1 MRLHPEV
8 PLVALLRLVHLR
20 VSFAALV
27 LGGTGRRDDRGI
39 HDGASLQKQPLPG
52 QMSVDLLEDV
62 FGQVAG
68 LQQMAEVQD
77 RRLVGNRL
85 QPQPRKRAQRSDL
98 VQGFLHRRIA
108 QRKPVLHQMHTK
120 HRFER
125 IWPASTTCHRVVRL
139 DDFEQCPPGH
149 HQFHLGK
156 EDLPTCLLPLA
167 CLLGIRKTDLAH
179 RWRSFSMRDQRSNH
193 PSVDL
198 IRCSLVVVSSHE
210 VRRVGYEC

>member
-1 MRLHPEV
+1 
-8 PLVALLRLVHLR
+8 
-20 VSFAALV
+20 
-27 LGGTGRRDDRGI
+27 
-39 HDGASLQKQPLPG
+39 
-52 QMSVDLLEDV
+52 
-62 FGQVAG
+62 
-68 LQQMAEVQD
+68 MAEVQD

-198 IRCSLVVVSSHE
+198 IRCSLGLAVRQFPSVSCAPYRRRCLSQFSSKR
-210 VRRVGYEC
+210 VRRLQATSSVESSQQAMLSER